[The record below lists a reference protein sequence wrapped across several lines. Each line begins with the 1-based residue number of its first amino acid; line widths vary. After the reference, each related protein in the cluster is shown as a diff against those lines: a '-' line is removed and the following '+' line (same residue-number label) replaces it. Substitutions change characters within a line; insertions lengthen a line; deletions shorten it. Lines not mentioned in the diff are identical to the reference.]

1 MTMSSGIAPFGT
13 DLQPE
18 CLVKVVGG
26 KLVHKPIAPSSR
38 QRAAPSAG
46 TARPSESFLQW
57 PTVDDRTELRSY
69 RGPSRSLKV
78 NHRRSLTHP
87 LSTSSL
93 TPVARLSSAALP
105 PISEDAASV
114 SLRDIANQLK
124 RVHRCSEKV
133 DDVLMFG
140 RGLDRLQAGSVT
152 AAELRRL
159 LHCCGLHL
167 QDDGFAALLEAS
179 GAGVDRSDN
188 LTSETLVNYHMFCS
202 FLKDLVSS
210 ESHDPAA
217 VTLKQAEEEHTPHGL
232 GLRPDNVERPK
243 RQRVYHSSPAR
254 LLIPHTRP
262 QAHWLPPVGAS
273 EAERGLLSQD
283 TARLLV
289 KVEHTLR
296 DAGWG
301 LDAQFR
307 KMEQALAARDRE
319 RTGYLSMED
328 VSLSVMLQLRHFDI
342 PYMLTILNAPIPAH
356 MC

>member
-1 MTMSSGIAPFGT
+1 MSSGVAPFGT

-18 CLVKVVGG
+18 CTVKVVGG
-26 KLVHKPIAPSSR
+26 KLVHKPIASSSR
-38 QRAAPSAG
+38 QRTAPSTG
-46 TARPSESFLQW
+46 TATPSESFLQW
-57 PTVDDRTELRSY
+57 PTTDDRTELRSY
-69 RGPSRSLKV
+69 WGPSRSLKV

-87 LSTSSL
+87 LPTSSP
-93 TPVARLSSAALP
+93 TPVARLASGALP

-124 RVHRCSEKV
+124 RVHRCSGKV
-133 DDVLMFG
+133 DDVLMFSS
-140 RGLDRLQAGSVT
+140 GLDRLQAGSVT

-179 GAGVDRSDN
+179 GAGADRGDS
-188 LTSETLVNYHMFCS
+188 LSSETLVNYHMFCS
-202 FLKDLVSS
+202 FLRDLVSS
-210 ESHDPAA
+210 ESHDTAA
-217 VTLKQAEEEHTPHGL
+217 VAMKQAEEEHTPCRH

-254 LLIPHTRP
+254 LLIPLTRP
-262 QAHWLPPVGAS
+262 QARWLPPVAAS

-301 LDAQFR
+301 LDAQFHR
-307 KMEQALAARDRE
+307 MEQALAVRDRE

-328 VSLSVMLQLRHFDI
+328 VSLSVVLQLRHFDV
-342 PYMLTILNAPIPAH
+342 PYIYTDYTECSYISAH
-356 MC
+356 MF